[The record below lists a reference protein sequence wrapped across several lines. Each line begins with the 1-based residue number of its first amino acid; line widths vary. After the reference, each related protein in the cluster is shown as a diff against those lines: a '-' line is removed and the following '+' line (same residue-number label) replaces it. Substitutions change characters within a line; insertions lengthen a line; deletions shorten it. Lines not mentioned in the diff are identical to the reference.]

1 MANKWTDMSLGFRRW
16 AVLVGLVGTL
26 FVSGCSGQSQLSSVD
41 TASGAPVQ
49 TPVAEA
55 TVPAA
60 SPDATDPYAAL
71 PRLEGEATVELRVK
85 GSTIALQIDGKD
97 APITAGNFVDLVNR
111 GVYDGLMF
119 HRVVRQPQPFVVQG
133 GDPQSKDPSVP
144 ISQLGTGSFIDPATS
159 APRYIPLE
167 IKANGEDQPTYGT
180 PLDVATQTPVLKHT
194 RGVLSMARSPLPNS
208 ASSQFYI
215 TLADLS
221 FLDGQYAV
229 FGSVTQGMDIVDQI
243 QQGDR
248 IESARVTSGLD
259 NLRNSGQ

>member
-1 MANKWTDMSLGFRRW
+1 MRLGFRRW
-16 AVLVGLVGTL
+16 AVLIGLIGTL
-26 FVSGCSGQSQLSSVD
+26 FVAGCSGQSQVG
-41 TASGAPVQ
+41 ASPESPEQAPI
-49 TPVAEA
+49 ALA
-55 TVPAA
+55 SVPAA
-60 SPDATDPYAAL
+60 SPDANDPYAAL
-71 PRLEGEATVELRVK
+71 PRLDGEATVELRVK
-85 GSTIALQIDGKD
+85 GAAIALQLNGQD

-144 ISQLGTGSFIDPATS
+144 VSQLGTGSFIDPATS

-167 IKANGEDQPTYGT
+167 IKAAGQDQPTYGET
-180 PLDVATQTPVLKHT
+180 LDVATQTPVLKHT

-215 TLADLS
+215 TLADLG

-229 FGSVTQGMDIVDQI
+229 FGTVTQGMDVVDQI

-248 IESARVTSGLD
+248 IESARVTAGLE
-259 NLRNSGQ
+259 NLRNGGQ

>member
-1 MANKWTDMSLGFRRW
+1 MGLGFRRW
-16 AVLVGLVGTL
+16 AVLVSLIGTL
-26 FVSGCSGQSQLSSVD
+26 FVTGCSGQSQVS
-41 TASGAPVQ
+41 ASGEAAPGAPVQ

-60 SPDATDPYAAL
+60 SPNANDPYAAL
-71 PRLEGEATVELRVK
+71 PRLEGEATVEMTVK
-85 GSTIALQIDGKD
+85 GAAIALQLNGTD

-133 GDPQSKDPSVP
+133 GDPQSKDPAVP
-144 ISQLGTGSFIDPATS
+144 VSQLGTGSFIDPATS

-167 IKANGEDQPTYGT
+167 IKAVGQDQPTYGV

-194 RGVLSMARSPLPNS
+194 RGVLSMARSTLPNS

-215 TLADLS
+215 TLADLG

-229 FGSVTQGMDIVDQI
+229 FGTVTQGMEIVDQI

-248 IESARVTSGLD
+248 IESARVTAGLD
-259 NLRNSGQ
+259 NLRNGGQ